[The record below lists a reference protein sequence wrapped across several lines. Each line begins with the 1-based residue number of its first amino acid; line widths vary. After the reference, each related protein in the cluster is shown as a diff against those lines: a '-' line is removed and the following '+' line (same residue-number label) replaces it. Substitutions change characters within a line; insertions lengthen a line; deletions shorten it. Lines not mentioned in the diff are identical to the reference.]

1 MSHNIEY
8 FDYDICKNPKDIEAN
23 LANYV
28 RHETWQEGGSMSP
41 IRWLKQSPLPDR
53 NAAEQFIKRHD
64 KRWYDCLAV
73 RYKEPVMTQ
82 AIRDAQKAEAAA
94 WKKYN
99 DLGNEIYVT
108 TLTSE
113 FISCKVC
120 KSKLNRKM
128 LAIPKIGIPKNVFP
142 VCHAELRPKST
153 LERIDR
159 AKKAAEKAS
168 EHTNEVARKSKNQK
182 VRWLVKIEY
191 HT

>member
-8 FDYDICKNPKDIEAN
+8 FDYDISKNPKDIEAN

-28 RHETWQEGGSMSP
+28 QHETWQEGGSMSP

-82 AIRDAQKAEAAA
+82 AIRDAQKAVAAA
-94 WKKYN
+94 GKKYN
-99 DLGNEIYVT
+99 DLDNEIYVT

-128 LAIPKIGIPKNVFP
+128 LAIPKIGIPKNVCP

-159 AKKAAEKAS
+159 AKMAAEKAS
-168 EHTNEVARKSKNQK
+168 EHTNEVARKSKKQK

>member
-8 FDYDICKNPKDIEAN
+8 FDYDISKNPKDIEAN

-28 RHETWQEGGSMSP
+28 QHETWQEGGSMSP

-82 AIRDAQKAEAAA
+82 AIAQKAEAAA

-128 LAIPKIGIPKNVFP
+128 LAIPKIGFPKNVCP

-159 AKKAAEKAS
+159 AKMAAEKAS
-168 EHTNEVARKSKNQK
+168 EHTNEVARKSKKQK

>member
-1 MSHNIEY
+1 MSHHIEY
-8 FDYDICKNPKDIEAN
+8 FDYDISKNPKDIEAN

-28 RHETWQEGGSMSP
+28 QHETWQEGGSMSP

-128 LAIPKIGIPKNVFP
+128 LAIPKIGIPKNVCP

-159 AKKAAEKAS
+159 AKMAAEKAS
-168 EHTNEVARKSKNQK
+168 EHTNEVARKSKKQK

>member
-8 FDYDICKNPKDIEAN
+8 YDYPETDGKKEIEAE
-23 LANYV
+23 LASYV
-28 RHETWQEGGSMSP
+28 QHETWQEGGSMSP

-53 NAAEQFIKRHD
+53 DAAEQFIKRHD
-64 KRWYDCLAV
+64 KGWYDCLAV

-82 AIRDAQKAEAAA
+82 AIRAAQKAEAAA
-94 WKKYN
+94 WKKWR
-99 DLGNEIYVT
+99 DLDNEVYVT

-113 FISCKVC
+113 FISCKAC
-120 KSKLNRKM
+120 KSRLNRKM
-128 LAIPKIGIPKNVFP
+128 LAIPKIGILGNACP

-168 EHTNEVARKSKNQK
+168 EHTNEVARKNKKQN
-182 VRWLVKIEY
+182 VRWLVKVEY

>member
-8 FDYDICKNPKDIEAN
+8 FDYDISKNPKDIEAN

-28 RHETWQEGGSMSP
+28 QHETWQEGGSMSP

-99 DLGNEIYVT
+99 DLDNEIYVT

-128 LAIPKIGIPKNVFP
+128 LAIPKIGIPKNVCP
-142 VCHAELRPKST
+142 VCHAELRQKST

-159 AKKAAEKAS
+159 AKMAAEKAS
-168 EHTNEVARKSKNQK
+168 EHTNEVARKSKKQK

>member
-128 LAIPKIGIPKNVFP
+128 LAIPKIGIPKNVCP

-191 HT
+191 YT

>member
-8 FDYDICKNPKDIEAN
+8 FDYDISKNPKDIEAN

-28 RHETWQEGGSMSP
+28 QHETWQEGGSMSP

-128 LAIPKIGIPKNVFP
+128 LAIPQSGIPKNVCP

-168 EHTNEVARKSKNQK
+168 EHTNEVARKSKKQN

>member
-8 FDYDICKNPKDIEAN
+8 FDYDISKNPKDIEAN

-28 RHETWQEGGSMSP
+28 QHETWQEGGSMSP

-53 NAAEQFIKRHD
+53 NTAEQFIKRHD

-99 DLGNEIYVT
+99 DLDNEIYVT

-128 LAIPKIGIPKNVFP
+128 LAIPKIGIPKNVCP

-168 EHTNEVARKSKNQK
+168 EHTNEVARKSKKQK

>member
-1 MSHNIEY
+1 MSHHIEY
-8 FDYDICKNPKDIEAN
+8 FDYDISKNPKDIEAN

-28 RHETWQEGGSMSP
+28 QHETWQEGGSMSP

-64 KRWYDCLAV
+64 KGWYDCLAV

-99 DLGNEIYVT
+99 DLDNKIYVT

-128 LAIPKIGIPKNVFP
+128 LAIHKIGIPKNMCP

-153 LERIDR
+153 LERIVR

-168 EHTNEVARKSKNQK
+168 EHTNEVARKSKKQK